1 MEQVFSS
8 YTHCE
13 ALSGEFRGKLCEQ
26 LTSRPHKTV
35 AQGDYVYLSGD
46 PATSIYFVRAGLV
59 KVSVPMEDGK
69 EVLLRIYQ
77 AGEIFGEFCLCSGT
91 SREQAQTMEN
101 SEIVEISF
109 EDLLAH
115 LQHNR
120 QALMQ
125 FLNSMSRRLAGAYE
139 QIHILSFDRRMER
152 LIRTLL
158 RLAHDMGESTE
169 QGIKIEP
176 ILTQDDLAQMI
187 AARRE
192 VTSTLLNQLRNLR
205 LIDYSRGG
213 HILINQRGLEE
224 YLASHDDKVVADQP
238 LTK

>member
-1 MEQVFSS
+1 MEQAF
-8 YTHCE
+8 TDHAHCE
-13 ALSGEFRGKLCEQ
+13 ALSGQFRGKLCEQ

-46 PATSIYFVRAGLV
+46 PAISIYFLRTGLV
-59 KVSVPMEDGK
+59 KVSVPTEDGK
-69 EVLLRIYQ
+69 DVLLRIYQ
-77 AGEIFGEFCLCSGT
+77 TGEIFGEFCLCAGT
-91 SREQAQTMEN
+91 SREQAQAMED
-101 SEIVEISF
+101 SAIVEISF

-125 FLNSMSRRLAGAYE
+125 FLSSMSQHLAGAYE
-139 QIHILSFDRRMER
+139 QIHILSSDRRMER

-158 RLAHDMGESTE
+158 RLAHEMGEPTE
-169 QGIKIEP
+169 QGIRIEP

-192 VTSTLLNQLRNLR
+192 VTSTLLNQLRSLQ

-213 HILINQRGLEE
+213 HILINQRGLED
-224 YLASHDDKVVADQP
+224 YLASHDRKAVSEQP
-238 LTK
+238 LAK

>member
-1 MEQVFSS
+1 MEQAFAS
-8 YTHCE
+8 HAQCE
-13 ALSGEFRGKLCEQ
+13 VLSGQFRGKLCEQ

-46 PATSIYFVRAGLV
+46 PATCIYFVRTGLV
-59 KVSVPMEDGK
+59 KVSVPTEDGK
-69 EVLLRIYQ
+69 DVLLRIYQ

-91 SREQAQTMEN
+91 SREQAQAMED
-101 SEIVEISF
+101 SDIVEISF

-115 LQHNR
+115 LQQNR
-120 QALMQ
+120 QALVQ
-125 FLNSMSRRLAGAYE
+125 FLNSMSQHLAGAYE

-158 RLAHDMGESTE
+158 RLAHEMGESTE

-192 VTSTLLNQLRNLR
+192 VTSTLLNQLRSLR
-205 LIDYSRGG
+205 LIAYSRGG

-224 YLASHDDKVVADQP
+224 YLASRDHKAVASCEKT
-238 LTK
+238 L